1 MNLNTTDFNTIE
13 AYLKSTDKSES
24 IITLHNTLIA
34 FNRMKI
40 FTGRLTE
47 AKELPYDRENLSNAV
62 YSTLTKLH
70 DLGESNMGK
79 LSEVLGFTA
88 SKTTRC
94 VDALIKKGFAERRY
108 DENNRRI
115 VIVRPTE
122 KGFALTEEN
131 NLVIMENFRNLLKK
145 IPEKELDEMLSAYAA
160 IVRIYHDYCELFLTV
175 GEYKKKN
182 PFDEGSSEND

>member
-13 AYLKSTDKSES
+13 AYLKNTDKSKS

-88 SKTTRC
+88 SKTPAAWT
-94 VDALIKKGFAERRY
+94 L
-108 DENNRRI
+108 
-115 VIVRPTE
+115 
-122 KGFALTEEN
+122 
-131 NLVIMENFRNLLKK
+131 LLKK
-145 IPEKELDEMLSAYAA
+145 DLRKGDTTKI
-160 IVRIYHDYCELFLTV
+160 TV
-175 GEYKKKN
+175 GSSSSVLPKRALLSPKKTI
-182 PFDEGSSEND
+182 S

>member
-94 VDALIKKGFAERRY
+94 VDALIKKDLR
-108 DENNRRI
+108 
-115 VIVRPTE
+115 
-122 KGFALTEEN
+122 KGDTT
-131 NLVIMENFRNLLKK
+131 K
-145 IPEKELDEMLSAYAA
+145 I
-160 IVRIYHDYCELFLTV
+160 TV
-175 GEYKKKN
+175 GSSSSVLPKRALLSPKKTI
-182 PFDEGSSEND
+182 S